1 MLLVAFLLE
10 VTFGAAFLVA
20 PAVTMAPVGVTLV
33 GMAADA
39 FRLFGTALLGFALL
53 LWCAHRTTNH
63 EVKGVAIRTLAAY
76 YSLSALVLLWLQLA
90 GRFNVL
96 GWGMVAT
103 HVGFALW
110 FLSALKA
117 KPSSRP

>member
-10 VTFGAAFLVA
+10 VTFGAAFLLV
-20 PAVTMAPVGVTLV
+20 PAVTMAPVGLTLEGIASDV
-33 GMAADA
+33 
-39 FRLFGTALLGFALL
+39 FRLFGTALLGFATL
-53 LWCAHRTTNH
+53 LWYAHRTTNQA
-63 EVKGVAIRTLAAY
+63 VKGVAIRALAAY
-76 YSLSALVLLWLQLA
+76 YSFSALVLLGMQLS

-103 HVGFALW
+103 HVGLAVW

-117 KPSSRP
+117 GSFPAK